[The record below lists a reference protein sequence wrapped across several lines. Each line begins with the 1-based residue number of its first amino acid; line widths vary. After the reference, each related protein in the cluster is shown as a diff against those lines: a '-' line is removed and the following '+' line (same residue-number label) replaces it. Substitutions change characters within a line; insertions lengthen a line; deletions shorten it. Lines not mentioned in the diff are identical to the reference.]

1 MHTAHLVVTVVAVL
15 ATGFSGVAALARLPA
30 IVPAMTR
37 AGVPLSWLIFPIGTL
52 KTAGSAGMLLGLLG
66 VPGVGTAAAGGL
78 VLFFACAAHTHLL
91 AGDRSPPVQPRARL
105 PPAVR
110 RHAGAGH
117 RVGRSAAVKA
127 RKNSPPF
134 RRSSSAE
141 VVRCQT
147 AKSCCALKSSRAAPQ
162 PRSPHR
168 RVTRRS
174 S

>member
-15 ATGFSGVAALARLPA
+15 ATGFSGVAPLARLPA

-37 AGVPLSWLIFPIGTL
+37 AGVPLPWLTFPIGTL

-78 VLFFACAAHTHLL
+78 VLFFACAVHTHLL
-91 AGDRSPPVQPRARL
+91 AGDRSPPVP
-105 PPAVR
+105 
-110 RHAGAGH
+110 
-117 RVGRSAAVKA
+117 

-134 RRSSSAE
+134 RRSGSAE
-141 VVRCQT
+141 LVRLQT
-147 AKSCCALKSSRAAPQ
+147 AKSYCDLKSRQAAPG

-168 RVTRRS
+168 R
-174 S
+174 